1 VKWKGEINSAGL
13 NDLAGSEPDL
23 VFDWAFEFSSETIL
37 MSIHWTRYDASSIVF
52 WWN

>member
-13 NDLAGSEPDL
+13 NDLTGSEPDL
-23 VFDWAFEFSSETIL
+23 VFD
-37 MSIHWTRYDASSIVF
+37 MSIHWTGYNASSIVF